1 MRRDLGDGYELDDD
15 PTRVDHGAVHRF
27 LSTEAY
33 WAIGRSR
40 EVVDA
45 TIADAAR
52 VVGLYHDREQVGF
65 VRIVSDRHTVA
76 YVADVYV
83 LAEHRG
89 RGLGVKLMEFALT
102 EGSLTHIRKWGLH
115 TRDAHELYRRV
126 GFGDPDGRYMERWN
140 LPPAGEPET

>member
-1 MRRDLGDGYELDDD
+1 MRRDLGEGYELDDD
-15 PTRVDHGAVHRF
+15 PARIDHEAVHQF

-52 VVGLYHDREQVGF
+52 VVGLYHEGRQIGF
-65 VRIVSDRHTVA
+65 VRIVSDRYTVA

-89 RGLGVKLMEFALT
+89 RGLGMKLLEFALT
-102 EGSLTHIRKWGLH
+102 EGPLTHIRKWGLH
-115 TRDAHELYRRV
+115 TRDAHDLYRRV

-140 LPPAGEPET
+140 LPPSTED

>member
-1 MRRDLGDGYELDDD
+1 MRRDLGDGYELDDE
-15 PTRVDHGAVHRF
+15 PARIDHEAVHRF
-27 LSTEAY
+27 LSGEAY
-33 WAIGRSR
+33 WALGRPR

-52 VVGLYHDREQVGF
+52 VVGLYHEGSQIGF

-89 RGLGVKLMEFALT
+89 RGLGVTMMEFAVT
-102 EGSLTHIRKWGLH
+102 EGPLAHIRKWGLH
-115 TRDAHELYRRV
+115 TRDAHDLYRRL

-140 LPPAGEPET
+140 LPSPGD